1 MWINKGETMNDEHE
15 TKGPGRPR
23 KYATSADRK
32 RAYRERKKEKLAQM
46 QKGVARLESKVSK
59 LGIAKER
66 SDKLDSLLNEI
77 ETPKAKFAP
86 SEIAE
91 MENDELLEL
100 RDILRHWLQ
109 DHRGL
114 GGIITQLS
122 NALIPRTYA
131 SFEQLGLFGPV
142 QEEEEGELK
151 YIPSMIETVI
161 DKKSQNAR
169 AYYSASSNRYSSGNL
184 AELFEQITLL
194 YLVEAEIAK
203 RRRDKVEDFA
213 IVQLETRIK
222 ELESLLEDN
231 EEAKTEPYYREGES
245 GGNRGD
251 INE

>member
-1 MWINKGETMNDEHE
+1 MNDKHE
-15 TKGPGRPR
+15 TRSPGRPR
-23 KYATSADRK
+23 KYATSAERK

-46 QKGVARLESKVSK
+46 QKGVARLEKKVGK

-66 SDKLDSLLNEI
+66 SDKLDALINEI
-77 ETPKAKFAP
+77 EAPMAKFAP

-91 MENDELLEL
+91 MDNDELLEL

-114 GGIITQLS
+114 GGIVTQLS

-131 SFEQLGLFGPV
+131 SFEKLGLFGPR
-142 QEEEEGELK
+142 QEEEEGEIK
-151 YIPSMIETVI
+151 YIPSMVETAI
-161 DKKSQNAR
+161 DKKRQNASSF
-169 AYYSASSNRYSSGNL
+169 YSSSYQRYSSSNL

-231 EEAKTEPYYREGES
+231 EEAKTEPYYREGE
-245 GGNRGD
+245 NRGD

>member
-1 MWINKGETMNDEHE
+1 MNDEHE

-23 KYATSADRK
+23 KYATSAERK
-32 RAYRERKKEKLAQM
+32 RAYRERKKERLAQM
-46 QKGVARLESKVSK
+46 QKGVARLEKKVSK
-59 LGIAKER
+59 LGITKER

-77 ETPKAKFAP
+77 ETPMAKFAP

-114 GGIITQLS
+114 GGIVTQLS
-122 NALIPRTYA
+122 NAIIPRAYA
-131 SFEQLGLFGPV
+131 SFDQLELFGPR
-142 QEEEEGELK
+142 QEEEEGEVK
-151 YIPSMIETVI
+151 YIPSMVETVI
-161 DKKSQNAR
+161 DKKRQNAR
-169 AYYSASSNRYSSGNL
+169 AYYFSSSSNRYSSSNL

-222 ELESLLEDN
+222 ELESLLEDS
-231 EEAKTEPYYREGES
+231 EEAKTEPYYRGGES
-245 GGNRGD
+245 GGKRGD

>member
-1 MWINKGETMNDEHE
+1 MNDEHE

-23 KYATSADRK
+23 KYATSAERK
-32 RAYRERKKEKLAQM
+32 RAYRERKKKKLAQM

-77 ETPKAKFAP
+77 ETPMAKFAP

-109 DHRGL
+109 DSRGL
-114 GGIITQLS
+114 GGIVTQLS

-131 SFEQLGLFGPV
+131 SFEQLELFGPR
-142 QEEEEGELK
+142 QEEEGEVK
-151 YIPSMIETVI
+151 YIPSMVETVL
-161 DKKSQNAR
+161 DKKRQNAR
-169 AYYSASSNRYSSGNL
+169 AYYSASSNRYSSSNL

-213 IVQLETRIK
+213 IAQLETRIK
-222 ELESLLEDN
+222 ELETLLEDN
-231 EEAKTEPYYREGES
+231 EEAKTEPYYREGGS

>member
-1 MWINKGETMNDEHE
+1 MNDKHE

-23 KYATSADRK
+23 KYATSAERK
-32 RAYRERKKEKLAQM
+32 RAYRGRKKKKLAQM

-77 ETPKAKFAP
+77 ETPMAKFAP

-91 MENDELLEL
+91 MENDALLEL

-109 DHRGL
+109 DSRGL
-114 GGIITQLS
+114 GGILTQLS

-131 SFEQLGLFGPV
+131 SFEHFGLFGPR
-142 QEEEEGELK
+142 QEEEGREVK
-151 YIPSMIETVI
+151 YIPSMVETVTDI
-161 DKKSQNAR
+161 TRQNAR
-169 AYYSASSNRYSSGNL
+169 KYYSSSGSRYSSTNL
-184 AELFEQITLL
+184 AEIFEQVTLL

-213 IVQLETRIK
+213 IVQLETRIN
-222 ELESLLEDN
+222 ELESLLEN
-231 EEAKTEPYYREGES
+231 QEGAKNEPYYREGES
-245 GGNRGD
+245 GGNRGE